1 MARRKV
7 LVLENEFL
15 LNAGLRSLLS
25 KEEDLEVMAAK
36 FTGQTEIFQIIDTFQ
51 PDVVVMEEE
60 LVENGGMLV
69 TSMKGHPNLKAIVVH
84 WENNQIEIYESQ
96 KVVIR
101 ELQDFLSVI

>member
-25 KEEDLEVMAAK
+25 KEEDLEVMAVK
-36 FTGQTEIFQIIDTFQ
+36 LSSQTEVFQIVDVFQ

-60 LVENGGMLV
+60 LIENGGMLV
-69 TSMKGHPNLKAIVVH
+69 ASMKGYPKLKAIVVH
-84 WENNQIEIYESQ
+84 WEDNQIEIFESQ